1 MSINQTRQRQQI
13 FYEIKNIIVVII
25 KSAAMSGAGSMASA
39 SLLLTWLASVSPVP
53 VPQLIVR
60 SQSELFSQQ
69 PGRQV
74 DLSKVLP
81 TQELFWLNLEE
92 GYFACQLNQ
101 SEKFLKI
108 FKISRLCDYKE
119 DCWQG
124 SDELY
129 DELRYK

>member
-13 FYEIKNIIVVII
+13 FYEIKNIFVVII

-39 SLLLTWLASVSPVP
+39 SLLLTWLTSVSPVP

>member
-13 FYEIKNIIVVII
+13 FYEIKKFFVVII
-25 KSAAMSGAGSMASA
+25 KSAAMSGAGSMASVC
-39 SLLLTWLASVSPVP
+39 LLLTLLSSVSPVP

-129 DELRYK
+129 DELR

>member
-13 FYEIKNIIVVII
+13 FYEIKNIFVVII

>member
-13 FYEIKNIIVVII
+13 FYEIKNIFVVII
-25 KSAAMSGAGSMASA
+25 KSTAMCGARSMASS

-129 DELRYK
+129 DELR

>member
-13 FYEIKNIIVVII
+13 FYKIKKFFVVII
-25 KSAAMSGAGSMASA
+25 KSAAMSGAGSMVSV
-39 SLLLTWLASVSPVP
+39 SLLLSWLTSVSPVP

-129 DELRYK
+129 DELR

>member
-13 FYEIKNIIVVII
+13 FYKIKKIIVVII
-25 KSAAMSGAGSMASA
+25 KSAAMSGAGSMASV
-39 SLLLTWLASVSPVP
+39 SLLLSWLTSVSPVP

-129 DELRYK
+129 DELR

>member
-13 FYEIKNIIVVII
+13 FYKIKKIFVVII
-25 KSAAMSGAGSMASA
+25 KSAAMSGAGSMVSV
-39 SLLLTWLASVSPVP
+39 SLLLTWLTSVSPVP

-129 DELRYK
+129 DELR

>member
-13 FYEIKNIIVVII
+13 FYEIKKFFVVII
-25 KSAAMSGAGSMASA
+25 KSAAMSGAGSMASVF
-39 SLLLTWLASVSPVP
+39 LLLTLLSSVSSVP

-129 DELRYK
+129 DELR

>member
-1 MSINQTRQRQQI
+1 
-13 FYEIKNIIVVII
+13 
-25 KSAAMSGAGSMASA
+25 MSGAGSMASVC
-39 SLLLTWLASVSPVP
+39 LLLTLLSSVSSVP

-129 DELRYK
+129 DELR

>member
-1 MSINQTRQRQQI
+1 MSINHTRQRQQI
-13 FYEIKNIIVVII
+13 FYEIKKFFVVII
-25 KSAAMSGAGSMASA
+25 KSAVMSGAGSMAPA
-39 SLLLTWLASVSPVP
+39 CLLLTLLSSVSPLP
-53 VPQLIVR
+53 VPQRRVR

-129 DELRYK
+129 DELR

>member
-13 FYEIKNIIVVII
+13 FYEIKKIFVVII
-25 KSAAMSGAGSMASA
+25 KSMSGAGSMASVC
-39 SLLLTWLASVSPVP
+39 LLLTLVSSVSSVP

-129 DELRYK
+129 DELR

>member
-13 FYEIKNIIVVII
+13 FYEIKKIVVVII
-25 KSAAMSGAGSMASA
+25 KSAAMSGAGSMVSV
-39 SLLLTWLASVSPVP
+39 SLLLTWLTSVSPVP

-129 DELRYK
+129 DELR

>member
-13 FYEIKNIIVVII
+13 FYEIKKFFVVII
-25 KSAAMSGAGSMASA
+25 KSAAMSGAGSMAPVC
-39 SLLLTWLASVSPVP
+39 LLLTLLSSVSSVP

-129 DELRYK
+129 DELR

>member
-1 MSINQTRQRQQI
+1 MSINQNRQRQQI
-13 FYEIKNIIVVII
+13 FYEIKKIVVVII
-25 KSAAMSGAGSMASA
+25 KSAAMSGAGSMVSV
-39 SLLLTWLASVSPVP
+39 SLLLAWLTSVSPVP

-129 DELRYK
+129 DELR

>member
-13 FYEIKNIIVVII
+13 FYEIKNIFVVII
-25 KSAAMSGAGSMASA
+25 KSAAMSGAGSMASV
-39 SLLLTWLASVSPVP
+39 SLLLSWLTSVSPVP

-129 DELRYK
+129 DELR

>member
-129 DELRYK
+129 DELR

>member
-13 FYEIKNIIVVII
+13 FYKIRNIFVVII
-25 KSAAMSGAGSMASA
+25 KSAAMSGAGSMVSV
-39 SLLLTWLASVSPVP
+39 SLLLTWLTSVSPVP

-129 DELRYK
+129 DELR

>member
-13 FYEIKNIIVVII
+13 FYKIKKIFVVII
-25 KSAAMSGAGSMASA
+25 KSAAMSGAGSMASV
-39 SLLLTWLASVSPVP
+39 SLLLSWLTSVSPVP

-129 DELRYK
+129 DELR

>member
-13 FYEIKNIIVVII
+13 FYEIKNIFVVII

-129 DELRYK
+129 DELR

>member
-13 FYEIKNIIVVII
+13 FYKIKKIFVVII
-25 KSAAMSGAGSMASA
+25 KSAAMSGAGSMASV
-39 SLLLTWLASVSPVP
+39 SLLLTWLTSVSPVP

-129 DELRYK
+129 DELR

>member
-13 FYEIKNIIVVII
+13 FYEIKKIVVVII
-25 KSAAMSGAGSMASA
+25 KSAAMSGAGSMASV

-129 DELRYK
+129 DELR

>member
-1 MSINQTRQRQQI
+1 MSINQNRQRQQI
-13 FYEIKNIIVVII
+13 FYEIKKIVVVII

-39 SLLLTWLASVSPVP
+39 SLLLTWLTSVSPVP

-129 DELRYK
+129 DELR

>member
-13 FYEIKNIIVVII
+13 FYEIKKIVVVII
-25 KSAAMSGAGSMASA
+25 KSAAMSGAGSMASV
-39 SLLLTWLASVSPVP
+39 SLLLTWLTSVSPVP

-129 DELRYK
+129 DELR

>member
-1 MSINQTRQRQQI
+1 MSINQVRQRQQI
-13 FYEIKNIIVVII
+13 FYKIKNIFVVII

-129 DELRYK
+129 DELR

>member
-1 MSINQTRQRQQI
+1 
-13 FYEIKNIIVVII
+13 
-25 KSAAMSGAGSMASA
+25 MSGAWVIMMTLSRLG
-39 SLLLTWLASVSPVP
+39 LVSPGP

-119 DCWQG
+119 DCWRG

-129 DELRYK
+129 DELR

>member
-1 MSINQTRQRQQI
+1 MSINQNRQRQQI
-13 FYEIKNIIVVII
+13 FYKIKKIFVVII
-25 KSAAMSGAGSMASA
+25 KSAAMSGAGSMVSV
-39 SLLLTWLASVSPVP
+39 SLLLTWLTSVSPVP

-129 DELRYK
+129 DELR